1 MNDRDCNNC
10 IRCTPDSG
18 CTSWDCDYIN
28 RKEAIEVW
36 KAYQKGIIGIKEL
49 SSSAEVKGE

>member
-10 IRCTPDSG
+10 IRCTPDRG

-36 KAYQKGIIGIKEL
+36 KAYQIITIVIKEL